1 MNKKLRL
8 DMEDSDI
15 NCCNCDFKPTEK
27 TSVLKSLK
35 TIGEYDYQKGE
46 YIKDS
51 HPVENAWE
59 VIVSGNSEF
68 IDEQK
73 EHITIYSSGLFFFC
87 PECEANLEQIKR

>member
-1 MNKKLRL
+1 MSKKLRL
-8 DMEDSDI
+8 DTEDLDI
-15 NCCNCDFKPTEK
+15 QCFHCDFKPQEK

-46 YIKDS
+46 YIEDS

-73 EHITIYSSGLFFFC
+73 EHITISSSGLFFFC
-87 PECEANLEQIKR
+87 PDCEANPEQIKR